1 MKKFIIAAIFLLPF
15 FAKAQSVGQF
25 HYKAEDRYLYY
36 GNVVEVD
43 TSFSVS
49 DLYKDG
55 RLFITKLAL
64 INTKI
69 TTDDKTNGILI
80 ASVEE
85 PATFKSETG
94 VGNDK
99 MTLRYNIKLELK
111 KGRYRYTFDNIVIIY
126 EEKNNKYA
134 EHTLYDVDK
143 GKGGGL
149 LGIGRRKRV
158 LEAMD
163 NLFLK
168 KIDVLNN
175 TMKKKS
181 DDF

>member
-1 MKKFIIAAIFLLPF
+1 MKKFITVVIFLLPF
-15 FAKAQSVGQF
+15 LAKAQSGSF

-43 TSFSVS
+43 TALSVS
-49 DLYKDG
+49 DLYKSAK
-55 RLFITKLAL
+55 LFLTKLAL
-64 INTKI
+64 VNTKI
-69 TTDDKTNGILI
+69 ITDNAAGGLV
-80 ASVEE
+80 AAAVEE
-85 PATFKSETG
+85 PATFKTQTS
-94 VGNDK
+94 VGDERMMLK
-99 MTLRYNIKLELK
+99 YTVKLELK
-111 KGRYRYTFDNIVIIY
+111 KGRYRYTFDNIIINY
-126 EEKNNKYA
+126 NDKDNGSD

-158 LEAMD
+158 LTAMD
-163 NLFLK
+163 ELFVK
-168 KIDVLNN
+168 KIAVLTN

>member
-1 MKKFIIAAIFLLPF
+1 MKKIIIAVICLLPF
-15 FAKAQSVGQF
+15 MAKAQSGSF

-43 TSFSVS
+43 TALSVS
-49 DLYKDG
+49 DLYKDAK
-55 RLFITKLAL
+55 LFLTKLAL
-64 INTKI
+64 VNTKV
-69 TTDDKTNGILI
+69 TTDDQTNGLVI

-85 PATFKSETG
+85 PATFKTQTS
-94 VGNDK
+94 VGDER
-99 MTLRYNIKLELK
+99 MTLRYTVKLELK
-111 KGRYRYTFDNIVIIY
+111 KGRYRYTFDNIIINY
-126 EEKNNKYA
+126 EDKDNRSN

-158 LEAMD
+158 LTALDE
-163 NLFLK
+163 LFLK
-168 KIDVLNN
+168 KIAVLNN

>member
-1 MKKFIIAAIFLLPF
+1 MKKFIIAALFLLPLL
-15 FAKAQSVGQF
+15 AKAQSGPF
-25 HYKAEDRYLYY
+25 HYKVEDRYLYY

-43 TSFSVS
+43 TTLSVA
-49 DLYKDG
+49 DLYKDAK
-55 RLFITKLAL
+55 LFLTKLAL

-69 TTDDKTNGILI
+69 TKDDATNGVVI

-85 PATFKSETG
+85 PATFKTQTG
-94 VGNDK
+94 VGTEK

-111 KGRYRYTFDNIVIIY
+111 KGRYRYTFDNIILVY
-126 EEKNNKYA
+126 DDKVKGQ

-149 LGIGRRKRV
+149 LGIGLRKRV
-158 LEAMD
+158 LTAMD
-163 NLFLK
+163 DLFLK
-168 KIDVLNN
+168 KIDVLTN

>member
-1 MKKFIIAAIFLLPF
+1 MKKFIIAVIFLLPF
-15 FAKAQSVGQF
+15 IAKAQSGSF

-43 TSFSVS
+43 TALSVS
-49 DLYKDG
+49 DLYKDAK
-55 RLFITKLAL
+55 LFLTKLAL
-64 INTKI
+64 VNTKV
-69 TTDDKTNGILI
+69 TTDNSADGLVI

-85 PATFKSETG
+85 PASFKTQTG
-94 VGNDK
+94 VGDER
-99 MTLRYNIKLELK
+99 MTLKYSVKLELK
-111 KGRYRYTFDNIVIIY
+111 KGRYRYTFDNIFLIY
-126 EEKNNKYA
+126 NDKDNNGSD

-158 LEAMD
+158 LTAMD
-163 NLFLK
+163 ELFVK
-168 KIDVLNN
+168 KIAVLTN